1 MDPDRRWRTSAPWRR
16 SCRCCERRSATISL
30 GSVSFRHERPA
41 DDQPHR
47 EYFRCEVRFGSDVD
61 GLVFDSGQLERR
73 TLLADE
79 GLSAYLLS
87 QLDELRSQAA
97 DRSLVTTVRGVIADS
112 LADGQPSKSQV
123 ARRLGMSERTLH
135 RRLADEGESFQTLV
149 TRARQDAAESLLRSG
164 RHSLVDVAFLTGFS
178 DQTAFTRA
186 FKRWTGLT
194 PSEFR
199 DRATAGPA

>member
-1 MDPDRRWRTSAPWRR
+1 MITDT
-16 SCRCCERRSATISL
+16 
-30 GSVSFRHERPA
+30 
-41 DDQPHR
+41 
-47 EYFRCEVRFGSDVD
+47 
-61 GLVFDSGQLERR
+61 
-73 TLLADE
+73 
-79 GLSAYLLS
+79 
-87 QLDELRSQAA
+87 
-97 DRSLVTTVRGVIADS
+97 

-194 PSEFR
+194 PSEFS
-199 DRATAGPA
+199 DRAIAPNG